1 VSLLVLEA
9 RDRIGGRCW
18 TRFEPGLPVPIELGA
33 EFIHGEPQVTL
44 ALLREA
50 GTVAIDSGRGQRFL
64 EAGRLRAV
72 DGFAEAKKAV
82 SDLSCLNTR
91 DLSFERFLR
100 LQEGLSQ
107 RTRKMARMMV
117 EGFDAADP
125 TLASARAIAQEWG
138 GGMSLGGSQPRPLGG
153 YGALLEVLARNQ
165 KLHLGALVH
174 EVRWKAGSVR
184 VSGSFLGEPFSARA
198 RRALITL
205 PLGVLQSGAVRFI
218 PALSAKRSALARL
231 VSGPVVKVALRFGD
245 PFWERHAREVAF
257 FHAPDAPFPT
267 FWNQLPMRAPLLVGW
282 AGGPKASALRQ
293 LKAPAIA
300 TRVLQSLEAMFGETP
315 SPESVL
321 VQDWQSDPYARG
333 AYSYVRV
340 GGEGARDDLAAS
352 LGNTLFFAGE
362 ATDVQDAGTVGGAL
376 HSGRRAAREVLAA
389 G

>member
-1 VSLLVLEA
+1 VLVLEA

-33 EFIHGEPQVTL
+33 EFIHGEPEVTL
-44 ALLREA
+44 ALLRNA

-72 DGFAEAKKAV
+72 DGFAEARKAV
-82 SDLSCLNTR
+82 SDPSSLNTR
-91 DLSFERFLR
+91 DLSFERFLV
-100 LQEGLSQ
+100 LQKGLSPQ
-107 RTRKMARMMV
+107 TIKMARMMV

-125 TLASARAIAQEWG
+125 KLASARAIAEEWG

-153 YGALLEVLARNQ
+153 YGPLLEVLARDL
-165 KLHLGALVH
+165 KLHLRAVVH
-174 EVRWKAGSVR
+174 EVRWKAGSVC
-184 VSGSFLGEPFSARA
+184 VCGSFLGEPFSARA

-205 PLGVLQSGAVRFI
+205 PLGVLQSRAVRFV
-218 PALSAKRSALARL
+218 PTLSAKRTALALL
-231 VSGPVVKVALRFGD
+231 VSGPVVKVSLRFGH
-245 PFWERHAREVAF
+245 PFWEKPARDVAF
-257 FHAPDAPFPT
+257 FHAPGAAFPT

-282 AGGPKASALRQ
+282 AGGPKASALRR

-300 TRVLQSLEAMFGETP
+300 ARALRSLEALFGDIP
-315 SPESVL
+315 GPESVL

-340 GGEGARDDLAAS
+340 GGDGARQNLAAP
-352 LGNTLFFAGE
+352 LEDTVFFAGE

-376 HSGRRAAREVLAA
+376 HSGMRAAREVLAA